1 MNLLML
7 VLLNL
12 LWTALY
18 ASVLT
23 AFMLGEC
30 TSGPAVLAL
39 VLMVCHAGHLVLSP
53 PASYRVRS
61 SKPDGGED
69 A

>member
-1 MNLLML
+1 MNLLIL

-12 LWTALY
+12 LCTALY

-30 TSGPAVLAL
+30 TQVPAILAC
-39 VLMVCHAGHLVLSP
+39 VLMIAHAGHLVLSP
-53 PASYRVRS
+53 LAGYRVRS
-61 SKPDGGED
+61 SRPDED
-69 A
+69 K